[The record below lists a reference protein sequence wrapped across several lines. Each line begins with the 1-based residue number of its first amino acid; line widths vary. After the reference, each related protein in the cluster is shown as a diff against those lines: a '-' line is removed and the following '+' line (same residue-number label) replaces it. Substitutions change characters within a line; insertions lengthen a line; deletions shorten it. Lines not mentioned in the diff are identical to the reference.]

1 MQTSEQATAGSLVW
15 RLMLKWRAAVERALA
30 PVGLTH
36 AQYVLLA
43 SLRGLTWHGHR
54 PSQRE
59 LADFAGLEPV
69 FVSKLIRAL
78 ERSGLVERATHPA
91 DPRAVQLRLT
101 EHGVT
106 VIDGAVTT
114 VHRLQDELARPLGGV
129 SGRRYRELTDMLRL
143 LLGEQQPGEGDRNM
157 TQATTALFGQD
168 IGMASAA
175 GRRLLTTVLDREA
188 AAFPEWITLKLVN
201 DEGVPVPRDDLVTRL
216 ANGVGLDPAAAG
228 QVLAGLRSTG
238 LLAESPAG
246 VELTSDGQARFDRL
260 FAQVLELSGEI
271 LAGLPAGDVAVA
283 RRVLADY
290 TERANK
296 LAAGPPLRNF

>member
-1 MQTSEQATAGSLVW
+1 VQTSEQATAGSLVW

-114 VHRLQDELARPLGGV
+114 VRRLQDELARPLGGV
-129 SGRRYRELTDMLRL
+129 SGRRYRELIDTLRL
-143 LLGEQQPGEGDRNM
+143 LLGEQLPGEGDKTM
-157 TQATTALFGQD
+157 TQAKTTLFGQD
-168 IGMASAA
+168 LAVASAA

-188 AAFPEWITLKLVN
+188 AAVPEWVTLKLVN
-201 DEGVPVPRDDLVTRL
+201 DEGAPVPRDDLVTRL
-216 ANGVGLDPAAAG
+216 ANGVGLELTAAG
-228 QVLAGLRSTG
+228 EVLAGLRSRG
-238 LLAESPAG
+238 LLAEDPAG
-246 VELTSDGQARFDRL
+246 VTLTADGQARFDRL
-260 FAQVLELSGEI
+260 FAAVLELSGDL
-271 LAGLPAGDVAVA
+271 LAGLPAEDVAVA
-283 RRVLADY
+283 RRVLANY
-290 TERANK
+290 TERANA
-296 LAAGPPLRNF
+296 LADRG